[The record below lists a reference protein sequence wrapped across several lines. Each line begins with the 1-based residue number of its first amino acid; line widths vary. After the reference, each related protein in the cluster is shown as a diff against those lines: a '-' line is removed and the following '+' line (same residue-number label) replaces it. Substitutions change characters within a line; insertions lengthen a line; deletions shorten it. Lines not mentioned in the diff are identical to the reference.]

1 MKVDLMDAETTGRE
15 PDHGSTCQLSA
26 LRPGDHLGAWENG
39 MLCHAGVVEEVAPE
53 LGVVWIRE
61 RGLGA
66 RKMLSA
72 DQYCLRTEKP
82 VTAGKPFTT
91 SGW

>member
-1 MKVDLMDAETTGRE
+1 MDAETSARE
-15 PDHGSTCQLSA
+15 LDNGSTCKLSA
-26 LRPGDHLGAWENG
+26 LRLGEHLEAWENG
-39 MLCHAGVVEEVAPE
+39 MLCHTGVAEEIAPE

-66 RKMLSA
+66 RKILST
-72 DQYCLRTEKP
+72 DQYCLRPDKP
-82 VTAGKPFTT
+82 VTAGESCTA

>member
-1 MKVDLMDAETTGRE
+1 
-15 PDHGSTCQLSA
+15 
-26 LRPGDHLGAWENG
+26 

-66 RKMLSA
+66 RKMLST
-72 DQYCLRTEKP
+72 DQYCLRTDKP
-82 VTAGKPFTT
+82 VTAGDPFTD

>member
-1 MKVDLMDAETTGRE
+1 MDAKTNGRE
-15 PDHGSTCQLSA
+15 PDNGSVCKLSA
-26 LRPGDHLGAWENG
+26 LRPGDHLEAWENG
-39 MLCHAGVVEEVAPE
+39 MLRHAGVVEEVAPD

-72 DQYCLRTEKP
+72 DQHCLRTEKP
-82 VTAGKPFTT
+82 VTAG
-91 SGW
+91 

>member
-1 MKVDLMDAETTGRE
+1 MDAETTGRE

-39 MLCHAGVVEEVAPE
+39 VLCHAGVVEEVALE

-66 RKMLSA
+66 RKMLST

-82 VTAGKPFTT
+82 VTAGEPFTT
-91 SGW
+91 PGW

>member
-1 MKVDLMDAETTGRE
+1 MDAETTGRE
-15 PDHGSTCQLSA
+15 PDNGSTCKLSA
-26 LRPGDHLGAWENG
+26 LRPGEHLEAWENG
-39 MLCHAGVVEEVAPE
+39 MLCHTGVVEEIAPE

>member
-1 MKVDLMDAETTGRE
+1 MNAETSGRE
-15 PDHGSTCQLSA
+15 LGRGDSCELST
-26 LRPGDHLGAWENG
+26 LRPGDHLQAWEHG

-61 RGLGA
+61 PGLGA

-72 DQYCLRTEKP
+72 DQHQLRMKDHP
-82 VTAGKPFTT
+82 SMPGGLL
-91 SGW
+91 SC